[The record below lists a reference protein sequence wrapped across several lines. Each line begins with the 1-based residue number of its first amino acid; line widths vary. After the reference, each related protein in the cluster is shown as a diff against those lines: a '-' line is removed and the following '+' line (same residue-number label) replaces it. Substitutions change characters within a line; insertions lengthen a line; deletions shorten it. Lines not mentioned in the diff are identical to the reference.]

1 MQCLGTTTMTD
12 QHTIIASVSDA
23 EVEIL
28 KELWDKS
35 PLCAQEI
42 IDRLQGNAP
51 VHPKTVRT
59 LINRLL
65 KKGALGFHEQQRT
78 YYYYPTIEKADF
90 YQNKTES
97 FLEKFFDGELSPL
110 VSFFSSR
117 KKLSDREVAEL
128 KKLIAD
134 LEDNSDDQ

>member
-1 MQCLGTTTMTD
+1 MTKK
-12 QHTIIASVSDA
+12 HSIIASVSDA
-23 EVEIL
+23 ETEVL
-28 KELWDKS
+28 KQLWDES
-35 PLCAQEI
+35 PLSAQEI
-42 IDRLQGNAP
+42 IDRLQEDSAA
-51 VHPKTVRT
+51 HPKTVRT

-78 YYYYPTIEKADF
+78 YYYYPTIDKADF

-97 FLEKFFDGELSPL
+97 FLDKFFDGELSPL

-117 KKLSDREVAEL
+117 KKLKGKEIAEL

-134 LEDNSDDQ
+134 LED